1 MRRIGP
7 GLTALVATIVAPG
20 AVAAHGLVGRYES
33 PLPLAVYLTGAAIAV
48 ALSFALVLL
57 RDVRAVPAK
66 SGAPRIVPKSVRI
79 GLRAIGLLAWLW
91 IVAQTMAGNGGDAD
105 VASLFLWIYGWVGLA
120 LISALWFPI
129 WQWLDP
135 FATLHDLGAAL
146 LRRLGVQPWEAAPYP
161 PRLAQ
166 WPAVAAFAFFIWIE
180 LVALFGVAGR
190 PAGLLLIT
198 YTALTLVFM
207 AQFGRDA
214 WRTNGETFS
223 VWFATLGRLAPFG
236 LAKVGP
242 SDSSDAVVRRPF
254 ASGLLD
260 QDWSWSRLALVAL
273 GTGSIIFD
281 GLSQTE
287 AFFGAFGV
295 PSLLTGTSLLVA
307 FLGTLVL
314 LVFAVAWVS
323 GRVAIGAGL
332 VPIAVGYLV
341 AHYLTFLLGDGQRII
356 VAISDPFLQGWDL
369 FGTAFYEP
377 STDWIPPSL
386 LWTIILAAV
395 VGGHMLGAWSGHVA
409 TAGRSNSD
417 RRLRQVPLAILM
429 VALTVTTLWSLGQR
443 VVGTEPAASR
453 LTPREQRPCASG
465 GVALTRRPFAASAK
479 PTSEDPGRPHAGQ
492 RRFCARAGR
501 SALGVGCRKR
511 LRQRLIERRLGGF

>member
-1 MRRIGP
+1 MRRLGP
-7 GLTALVATIVAPG
+7 GIAALIAVVVAPG

-48 ALSFALVLL
+48 ALSFALVLF
-57 RDVRAVPAK
+57 RDVRAEPVVP
-66 SGAPRIVPKSVRI
+66 GEPQVVPRSVRV
-79 GLRAIGLLAWLW
+79 GLRAIGLIAWLW
-91 IVAQTMAGNGGDAD
+91 IVAQTIVGSGGDAD

-146 LRRLGVQPWEAAPYP
+146 LRRLGVQSWEVAPYP
-161 PRLAQ
+161 GRLAQ

-190 PAGLLLIT
+190 PAGLLMIT
-198 YTALTLVFM
+198 YTAITLVFM
-207 AQFGRDA
+207 AHFGRDA
-214 WRTNGETFS
+214 WRANGETFS

-236 LAKVGP
+236 LAP
-242 SDSSDAVVRRPF
+242 SGSRRTRGSPEAVVRRPF

-287 AFFGAFGV
+287 GYFAAFGAPNLV
-295 PSLLTGTSLLVA
+295 TGTVLLAA
-307 FLGTLVL
+307 FLGMLVL
-314 LVFAVAWVS
+314 LAFAVGRVS

-341 AHYLTFLLGDGQRII
+341 AHYLTFLLGDGQRIV

-409 TAGRSNSD
+409 TAGGSNSD
-417 RRLRQVPLAILM
+417 RRLRQIPLAILM

-443 VVGTEPAASR
+443 VVSTDTTAGAPTISTVAETPAAS
-453 LTPREQRPCASG
+453 P
-465 GVALTRRPFAASAK
+465 
-479 PTSEDPGRPHAGQ
+479 
-492 RRFCARAGR
+492 
-501 SALGVGCRKR
+501 
-511 LRQRLIERRLGGF
+511 

>member
-1 MRRIGP
+1 MGAPPLAGRLMRRIDLFPVALIASFISP
-7 GLTALVATIVAPG
+7 GV
-20 AVAAHGLVGRYES
+20 VAAHGLVGRYES

-48 ALSFALVLL
+48 ALSFALVLV
-57 RDVRAVPAK
+57 RDVRAMPATP
-66 SGAPRIVPKSVRI
+66 GEPRIVPKAIRV
-79 GLRAIGLLAWLW
+79 GLRALGLLAWLW
-91 IVAQTMAGNGGDAD
+91 IVAQTVAGSGGDAD
-105 VASLFLWIYGWVGLA
+105 VASLFLWIYGWVGVA
-120 LISALWFPI
+120 LISALGFPI

-146 LRRLGVQPWEAAPYP
+146 LRRLGVRSWEVAPYP

-214 WRTNGETFS
+214 WRANGETFS

-236 LAKVGP
+236 LARNAANGTP
-242 SDSSDAVVRRPF
+242 GSPDAPDSVVRRPF

-287 AFFGAFGV
+287 GFFAAFGV
-295 PSLLTGTSLLVA
+295 PSLVAGTGLLAAFLVA
-307 FLGTLVL
+307 LVL
-314 LVFAVAWVS
+314 LVFAVGRLS

-386 LWTIILAAV
+386 LWTVILVAV

-409 TAGRSNSD
+409 TARGSSAG

-443 VVGTEPAASR
+443 IVGTETAAGIPATSIVAVTTDQPGRTGQPAAS
-453 LTPREQRPCASG
+453 P
-465 GVALTRRPFAASAK
+465 
-479 PTSEDPGRPHAGQ
+479 
-492 RRFCARAGR
+492 
-501 SALGVGCRKR
+501 
-511 LRQRLIERRLGGF
+511 

>member
-1 MRRIGP
+1 M
-7 GLTALVATIVAPG
+7 
-20 AVAAHGLVGRYES
+20 
-33 PLPLAVYLTGAAIAV
+33 
-48 ALSFALVLL
+48 
-57 RDVRAVPAK
+57 
-66 SGAPRIVPKSVRI
+66 
-79 GLRAIGLLAWLW
+79 
-91 IVAQTMAGNGGDAD
+91 
-105 VASLFLWIYGWVGLA
+105 
-120 LISALWFPI
+120 
-129 WQWLDP
+129 
-135 FATLHDLGAAL
+135 
-146 LRRLGVQPWEAAPYP
+146 
-161 PRLAQ
+161 
-166 WPAVAAFAFFIWIE
+166 AAFAFFIWIE

-214 WRTNGETFS
+214 WRANGETFS

-236 LAKVGP
+236 LARNGATGSTASP
-242 SDSSDAVVRRPF
+242 GSPESVVRRPF

-287 AFFGAFGV
+287 GFFAAFGV
-295 PSLLTGTSLLVA
+295 PSLVAGTGLLAA
-307 FLGTLVL
+307 FLGGLVL
-314 LVFAVAWVS
+314 LVFAVGRVS

-409 TAGRSNSD
+409 TAGTTQLGPATAPGPAGDPDGRADGHDAVVARSARGRQWDGGLDASNVD
-417 RRLRQVPLAILM
+417 RR
-429 VALTVTTLWSLGQR
+429 
-443 VVGTEPAASR
+443 
-453 LTPREQRPCASG
+453 
-465 GVALTRRPFAASAK
+465 
-479 PTSEDPGRPHAGQ
+479 
-492 RRFCARAGR
+492 
-501 SALGVGCRKR
+501 
-511 LRQRLIERRLGGF
+511 